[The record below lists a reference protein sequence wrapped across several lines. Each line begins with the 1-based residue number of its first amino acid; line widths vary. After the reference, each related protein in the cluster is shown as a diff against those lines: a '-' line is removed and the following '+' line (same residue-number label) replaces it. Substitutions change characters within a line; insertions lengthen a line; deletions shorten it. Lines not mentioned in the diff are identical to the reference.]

1 MHTLYHASIYDR
13 ARPTPSYWE
22 ATAPAA
28 APRAPAVDG
37 DVTAPV
43 AVIGGGLTGLSCALH
58 LARDH
63 GIEPRVLEAGPI
75 GWGASSRAGGF
86 VCFGATKLS
95 FAQSLARHGEDGT
108 RALWRAQ
115 AEAIELVEALA
126 ADEAIDYGRQ
136 GDGQFE
142 LAHKPS
148 RFRELAEE
156 REALARY
163 AGVASELLS
172 PEAFAER
179 GHGGGE
185 NHGALH
191 VKAGFGLHP
200 LRWTWGLAE
209 AALRRGAKLHGQS
222 PVVAWRRE
230 GARHRLVTPTG
241 VVLAE
246 RVVVATNGYTAD
258 GLLADLDG
266 RPMPVISNIIVTRPL
281 TDEERTAVPWHTE
294 TPIANTR
301 IRLFYYRLLPDNRLL
316 FGARGDTTGQPEHG
330 QKVARWM
337 HRRMGE
343 LFPPLRG
350 IAIDFTWRGLVC
362 LLPKLS
368 PAVGRSADDPSVF
381 YGLGYHGNGMAM
393 APWTGRLLARLV
405 VGESTE
411 VDLVPAALRGA
422 GPAVLLPSR
431 RLWWLRLALAWY
443 GVRDRL

>member
-1 MHTLYHASIYDR
+1 MRTLYHPAMYDR

-28 APRAPAVDG
+28 QPHAPAVNG
-37 DVTAPV
+37 DVTASV

-63 GIEPRVLEAGPI
+63 GIAARVLEAGPI

-86 VCFGATKLS
+86 VCFGATKLGL
-95 FAQSLARHGEDGT
+95 AQSLARFGEDGT

-126 ADEAIDYGRQ
+126 EDEAIDYWRQ
-136 GDGQFE
+136 GDGQYE

-148 RFRELAEE
+148 RYRELTEE

-163 AGVASELLS
+163 AGVAAELLS
-172 PEAFAER
+172 AEVFAAR
-179 GHGGGE
+179 CHGGGE
-185 NHGALH
+185 NFGALH
-191 VKAGFGLHP
+191 IKTGFGLHP
-200 LRWTWGLAE
+200 LRWTWGLAD
-209 AALRRGAKLHGQS
+209 AARRHGAKLHAKS

-230 GARHRLVTPTG
+230 GSRHRLITPTG
-241 VVLAE
+241 SVLAE

-258 GLLADLDG
+258 GLLVDLDG

-281 TDEERTAVPWHTE
+281 TDGERAAVPWHSQ

-316 FGARGDTTGQPEHG
+316 FGARGDTTGRPEHG
-330 QKVARWM
+330 AKVAGWM
-337 HRRMGE
+337 HRRLGE
-343 LFPPLRG
+343 LFPPLCG
-350 IAIDFTWRGLVC
+350 IAIDYTWRGLVC

-368 PAVGRSADDPSVF
+368 PAVGRSADDASVL

-393 APWTGRLLARLV
+393 APWTGRLLARLLA
-405 VGESTE
+405 GEGTDT
-411 VDLVPAALRGA
+411 DLIPAALQGV
-422 GPAVLLPSR
+422 GPSVPWPSR
-431 RLWWLRLALAWY
+431 RLCWLRLSLAWY
-443 GVRDRL
+443 GVQDRL